1 MAKATVTGLSRP
13 SGSSRASGPSG
24 SSQLPELKA
33 SWWESHSVA
42 LASVRFSAMAR
53 RLPAVLRQAV
63 AIAWQANRR
72 DTVAAL
78 ALNLLAGVATAFG
91 LLATRGVLQA
101 LFAAGPTLDRVRAA
115 VPSLVVVAA
124 ATFVRSGLSI
134 IAGWAQ
140 ARLEPQVLTTAERR
154 LFELTTQVKL
164 AAFDDAGFSDE
175 MERARNRGSLAV
187 QFLTRGAIDLT
198 AGLAGLAA
206 TAVTLALL
214 HPVLLGALLLASVPA
229 AWAAVRAARLAY
241 LSNHARTSRR
251 RRLWMLSDLM
261 ANRATAAELRA
272 FTMRPFLL
280 REYDIM
286 AGAET
291 RTELEVV
298 RRQTMTR
305 LVGGVFSGVA
315 TFGVY
320 VALGALLVDHRLPL
334 AAAGTAVLA
343 LQAAR
348 NALALAVTNV
358 NRVYEEGLYFNDYTD
373 FLARAGERMPP
384 VTREATVRAP
394 ASIEV
399 RDATLHYAE
408 TDAPAVLGANLTVH
422 RGQTIALVGE
432 NGSGKTSLA
441 RLIAGLYHPDSGTVS
456 WDGTPLSTV
465 DPEDAWRHVA
475 MVSQEYWHWPFTAE
489 RNILLGTNDGPRDGT
504 NDGPRDGTNDGP
516 RDGPRDGTND
526 GTHDE
531 PRDEPGDG
539 LREKTHDGLVEAAA
553 RKAGAHDMIAGLPA
567 GYDTLLSRNF
577 AGGQDLSGGQW
588 QRLAAARAF
597 YRDAPVLI
605 CDEPS
610 AALDARAE
618 HALFAALRAGAP
630 DRITVLITHRLAN
643 VRHADHIYVLHEG
656 RVVEHGAHLDL
667 LAAGGTYAE
676 LFALQATGYTAA

>member
-1 MAKATVTGLSRP
+1 MVKAPV
-13 SGSSRASGPSG
+13 AA
-24 SSQLPELKA
+24 LPELTA

-42 LASVRFSAMAR
+42 LASVRFSAMAK
-53 RLPAVLRQAV
+53 RLPVVLRQAI
-63 AIAWQANRR
+63 AIAWRASPR
-72 DTVAAL
+72 DTLAAL
-78 ALNLLAGVATAFG
+78 LLNLLTGVATAFG
-91 LLATRGVLQA
+91 LLATRGVLHA
-101 LFAAGPTLDRVRAA
+101 LFASGATLDRVRAA
-115 VPSLVVVAA
+115 VPSLIVVAV
-124 ATFVRSGLSI
+124 ATAVRSGLSI
-134 IAGWAQ
+134 LAGWAQ
-140 ARLEPQVLTTAERR
+140 ARLEPQVITTAERR
-154 LFELTTQVKL
+154 LFELTTQVEL

-251 RRLWMLSDLM
+251 RRLWMLADLM

-291 RTELEVV
+291 ATELEVV

-305 LVGGVFSGVA
+305 FVGGVFSGLA

-320 VALGALLVDHRLPL
+320 VALGVLLVDHRLPL

-348 NALALAVTNV
+348 TALALAVTNV

-384 VTREATVRAP
+384 VTKEAAVRPP
-394 ASIEV
+394 AIITV

-408 TDAPAVLGANLTVH
+408 TDAPAVLGASLTVH
-422 RGQTIALVGE
+422 RGETIALVGE

-456 WDGTPLSTV
+456 WDGTALSTV
-465 DPEDAWRHVA
+465 DPEDVWQHVA

-489 RNILLGTNDGPRDGT
+489 RNIVL
-504 NDGPRDGTNDGP
+504 
-516 RDGPRDGTND
+516 

-531 PRDEPGDG
+531 PRDG
-539 LREKTHDGLVEAAA
+539 RVEAAA
-553 RKAGAHDMIAGLPA
+553 RKAGAHDMITGLPA
-567 GYDTLLSRNF
+567 GYGTLLSRNF
-577 AGGQDLSGGQW
+577 TGGQDLSGGQW

-630 DRITVLITHRLAN
+630 ERITVLITHRLAN

-656 RVVEHGAHLDL
+656 RIIEHGGHLEL
-667 LAAGGTYAE
+667 LAAGGVYAE
-676 LFALQATGYTAA
+676 LFQLQATGYTGA

>member
-1 MAKATVTGLSRP
+1 MAKRAVPVVVDEP
-13 SGSSRASGPSG
+13 S
-24 SSQLPELKA
+24 LPELKLA
-33 SWWESHSVA
+33 GWDTHSIA
-42 LASVRFSAMAR
+42 MANVRFTAMAR
-53 RLPAVLRQAV
+53 RLPRILREAI
-63 AIAWQANRR
+63 AIAWRSSPR
-72 DTVAAL
+72 DTLAAL
-78 ALNLLAGVATAFG
+78 VFNVLTGVATAFG

-115 VPSLVVVAA
+115 IPSLIMVAI
-124 ATFVRSGLSI
+124 ATAVRSALSI
-134 IAGWAQ
+134 AAGFAQ

-154 LFELTTQVKL
+154 LFDLTTRVKL

-187 QFLTRGAIDLT
+187 QFLVRGAIDLS

-214 HPVLLGALLLASVPA
+214 HPLLLGALLLASFPA

-261 ANRATAAELRA
+261 AHRQTAAELRA

-280 REYDIM
+280 REYDLM

-291 RTELEVV
+291 GTELEVV
-298 RRQTMTR
+298 RRQTITR
-305 LVGGVFSGVA
+305 MIGGVFSGLA
-315 TFGVY
+315 TAGVY
-320 VALGALLVDHRLPL
+320 VVLGVLLVDHALPL

-348 NALALAVTNV
+348 VALALAVTNV
-358 NRVYEEGLYFNDYTD
+358 NRVYEEGLYFNDYTG
-373 FLARAGERMPP
+373 FLERAGERMPVVPTQRTGPPLAAP
-384 VTREATVRAP
+384 VTITVDD
-394 ASIEV
+394 V
-399 RDATLHYAE
+399 TLHYAE
-408 TDAPAVLGANLTVH
+408 TNAPAVAAASLTVH

-441 RLIAGLYHPDSGTVS
+441 RLLAGLYHPDQGTVC
-456 WDGTPLSTV
+456 WDGISLAGA
-465 DPEDAWRHVA
+465 DPEDVWRHLA

-489 RNILLGTNDGPRDGT
+489 RNILLGTDDRPVTG
-504 NDGPRDGTNDGP
+504 
-516 RDGPRDGTND
+516 
-526 GTHDE
+526 
-531 PRDEPGDG
+531 
-539 LREKTHDGLVEAAA
+539 KVQSAA
-553 RKAGAHDMIAGLPA
+553 RRAGAHEMIAGLPS
-567 GYDTLLSRNF
+567 GYQTLLSRNF
-577 AGGQDLSGGQW
+577 RGGQDLSGGQW

-618 HALFAALRAGAP
+618 HALFAALRAGAAE
-630 DRITVLITHRLAN
+630 RITVLITHRLAN

-656 RVVEHGAHLDL
+656 RITEHGTHADL
-667 LAAGGTYAE
+667 MTAAGTYAE
-676 LFALQATGYTAA
+676 LFTLQATGYTAEMP

>member
-1 MAKATVTGLSRP
+1 MAKATAAGLPRP
-13 SGSSRASGPSG
+13 SGGSG
-24 SSQLPELKA
+24 LPELKA

-42 LASVRFSAMAR
+42 LANVRFGAMAK
-53 RLPAVLRQAV
+53 RLPAVLRQAI
-63 AIAWQANRR
+63 AIAWQASRR
-72 DTVAAL
+72 DTLAAL
-78 ALNLLAGVATAFG
+78 LFNLLAGVATAFG
-91 LLATRGVLQA
+91 LLATRGVLHA
-101 LFAAGPTLDRVRAA
+101 LFASGATVDRVRAA
-115 VPSLVVVAA
+115 MPSLIVVAV
-124 ATFVRSGLSI
+124 ATAVRSGLSI

-140 ARLEPQVLTTAERR
+140 ARLEPQVITTAERR
-154 LFELTTQVKL
+154 LFELTTQVDL

-187 QFLTRGAIDLT
+187 QFLARSAIDLT

-286 AGAET
+286 ADAET
-291 RTELEVV
+291 ATELDVV

-305 LVGGVFSGVA
+305 LVGGVFSGIA

-320 VALGALLVDHRLPL
+320 VALGVLLVDHRLPL

-348 NALALAVTNV
+348 TALALAVTNV
-358 NRVYEEGLYFNDYTD
+358 NRVYEEGLYFNDYTG
-373 FLARAGERMPP
+373 FLARAGERMPTTAKKP
-384 VTREATVRAP
+384 AQDAASDAGKDAGKDVAKQAAEAAAAVVQPPTTIAVRN
-394 ASIEV
+394 
-399 RDATLHYAE
+399 ATLHYAE
-408 TDAPAVLGANLTVH
+408 TDSPAVLDATLTVH
-422 RGQTIALVGE
+422 RGETIALVGE

-441 RLIAGLYHPDSGTVS
+441 RLIAGLYHPDGGTVS
-456 WDGTPLSTV
+456 WDGTSLSTV
-465 DPEDAWRHVA
+465 DPEEAWQHVA

-489 RNILLGTNDGPRDGT
+489 RNILLGTD
-504 NDGPRDGTNDGP
+504 
-516 RDGPRDGTND
+516 
-526 GTHDE
+526 DE
-531 PRDEPGDG
+531 PRDG
-539 LREKTHDGLVEAAA
+539 LIEVAA

-567 GYDTLLSRNF
+567 GYGTLLSRNF

-643 VRHADHIYVLHEG
+643 VRHADHIYVMHDG
-656 RVVEHGAHLDL
+656 RIVEHGGHLDL

>member
-1 MAKATVTGLSRP
+1 MAKATSAALSRP
-13 SGSSRASGPSG
+13 SGSSG
-24 SSQLPELKA
+24 LPELKA

-42 LASVRFSAMAR
+42 LANVRFSAMAR
-53 RLPAVLRQAV
+53 RLPTVLRQAI
-63 AIAWQANRR
+63 AIAWRASRR
-72 DTVAAL
+72 DTFAAL
-78 ALNLLAGVATAFG
+78 LFNLLAGVATAFG

-101 LFAAGPTLDRVRAA
+101 LFASGATLDRVRAA
-115 VPSLVVVAA
+115 VPSLILVAV
-124 ATFVRSGLSI
+124 ATGVRSGLSI

-261 ANRATAAELRA
+261 ANRATAAELRV

-291 RTELEVV
+291 GTELEVV
-298 RRQTMTR
+298 RRQTITR
-305 LVGGVFSGVA
+305 LIGGVFSGLA
-315 TFGVY
+315 TSGVY
-320 VALGALLVDHRLPL
+320 VALGLLLIDHRLPL

-348 NALALAVTNV
+348 TALALAVTNV

-384 VTREATVRAP
+384 VTKEATVRAP
-394 ASIEV
+394 ATITV

-408 TDAPAVLGANLTVH
+408 TDSPAVLDATLTVH
-422 RGQTIALVGE
+422 RGETIALVGE

-456 WDGTPLSTV
+456 WDGTSLSTV
-465 DPEDAWRHVA
+465 DPQDAWQHVA

-489 RNILLGTNDGPRDGT
+489 RNILLGTHDEARDG
-504 NDGPRDGTNDGP
+504 RI
-516 RDGPRDGTND
+516 
-526 GTHDE
+526 E
-531 PRDEPGDG
+531 
-539 LREKTHDGLVEAAA
+539 VAA

-567 GYDTLLSRNF
+567 GYGTLLSRNF

-643 VRHADHIYVLHEG
+643 VRHADHIYVLHGG
-656 RVVEHGAHLDL
+656 RIVEHGGHLDL

-676 LFALQATGYTAA
+676 LFTLQATGYTAA

>member
-1 MAKATVTGLSRP
+1 MPDAARRINGHTAAL
-13 SGSSRASGPSG
+13 A
-24 SSQLPELKA
+24 ELKA
-33 SWWESHSVA
+33 AGWDSHSVA
-42 LASVRFSAMAR
+42 MANVRFTAMAR
-53 RLPAVLRQAV
+53 RLPAILRRAV
-63 AIAWQANRR
+63 ALAWGASRR
-72 DTVAAL
+72 DTLAAL
-78 ALNLLAGVATAFG
+78 ALNLLTGVATAFG

-101 LFAAGPTLDRVRAA
+101 LFAAGPTLERVRAA
-115 VPSLVVVAA
+115 LPSLLVVAI
-124 ATFVRSGLSI
+124 ATAVRSGLSI
-134 IAGWAQ
+134 AAGWAQ
-140 ARLEPQVLTTAERR
+140 ARLEPQVLTAAERR
-154 LFELTTQVKL
+154 LFELTTRVKL

-187 QFLTRGAIDLT
+187 QFLVRAAIDLS

-214 HPVLLGALLLASVPA
+214 HPLLLGALLLASVPA

-261 ANRATAAELRA
+261 AHRATAAELRA

-280 REYDIM
+280 REYDLM

-298 RRQTMTR
+298 RKQAVTR
-305 LVGGVFSGVA
+305 LVGGVFSGIA
-315 TFGVY
+315 TAGVY
-320 VALGALLVDHRLPL
+320 AVLGALLVDHSMPL
-334 AAAGTAVLA
+334 ASAGTAVLA

-348 NALALAVTNV
+348 AALALAVTNV

-373 FLARAGERMPP
+373 FLDRAEQRVPRVP
-384 VTREATVRAP
+384 RQREPLPAPHTIAVRG
-394 ASIEV
+394 V
-399 RDATLHYAE
+399 TLHYAD
-408 TDAPAVLGANLTVH
+408 TDTPAVVDASLTVR

-441 RLIAGLYHPDSGTVS
+441 RLIAGLYHPDRGVVC
-456 WDGTPLSTV
+456 WDGRPLAGA
-465 DPEDAWRHVA
+465 DPDEVWRHVA

-489 RNILLGTNDGPRDGT
+489 RNILLGT
-504 NDGPRDGTNDGP
+504 
-516 RDGPRDGTND
+516 
-526 GTHDE
+526 HDE
-531 PRDEPGDG
+531 PA
-539 LREKTHDGLVEAAA
+539 DGLVQSAA
-553 RKAGAHDMIAGLPA
+553 RRAGAHDMIESLPA
-567 GYDTLLSRNF
+567 GYQTLLSRNF
-577 AGGQDLSGGQW
+577 RGGQDLSGGQW

-597 YRDAPVLI
+597 YRDAPLLI

-643 VRHADHIYVLHEG
+643 VRHADHIYVLRDGHIT
-656 RVVEHGAHLDL
+656 EHGTHAELM
-667 LAAGGTYAE
+667 AAGGGYAE
-676 LFALQATGYTAA
+676 LFTLQATGYS

>member
-1 MAKATVTGLSRP
+1 MDKAPVAAPSRHA
-13 SGSSRASGPSG
+13 GSSP
-24 SSQLPELKA
+24 LPELKA

-42 LASVRFSAMAR
+42 LANVRFSAMAK
-53 RLPAVLRQAV
+53 RLPAVLRQAIS
-63 AIAWQANRR
+63 IAWRASRR
-72 DTVAAL
+72 DTLAAL
-78 ALNLLAGVATAFG
+78 LFNLLSGVATAFA

-101 LFAAGPTLDRVRAA
+101 LFASGPTLDRVRAA
-115 VPSLVVVAA
+115 VPSLIVVAA
-124 ATFVRSGLSI
+124 ATAVRSGMSI
-134 IAGWAQ
+134 VAGWAQ

-229 AWAAVRAARLAY
+229 AWAAVRSARLAY

-291 RTELEVV
+291 STELEVV

-305 LVGGVFSGVA
+305 LIGGVFSGVA

-320 VALGALLVDHRLPL
+320 IALGVLLIDHRMPL

-348 NALALAVTNV
+348 TALALAVTNV
-358 NRVYEEGLYFNDYTD
+358 NRVYEEGLYFNDYTG
-373 FLARAGERMPP
+373 FLNRAGERMPP
-384 VTREATVRAP
+384 VPPSATSTTTVQAPEAIAVL
-394 ASIEV
+394 
-399 RDATLHYAE
+399 DATLHYAE
-408 TDAPAVLGANLTVH
+408 TDAPAVLGATLTVH

-456 WDGTPLSTV
+456 WDGTSLSTV
-465 DPEDAWRHVA
+465 DPEDAWQHVA

-489 RNILLGTNDGPRDGT
+489 RNILLGT
-504 NDGPRDGTNDGP
+504 
-516 RDGPRDGTND
+516 
-526 GTHDE
+526 HDE
-531 PRDEPGDG
+531 AQQ
-539 LREKTHDGLVEAAA
+539 GLVEVAA
-553 RKAGAHDMIAGLPA
+553 RKAGAHDMISGLPA
-567 GYDTLLSRNF
+567 GYGTLLSRNF

-643 VRHADHIYVLHEG
+643 VRHADHIYVLHGG
-656 RVVEHGAHLDL
+656 RIVEHGGHLDL
-667 LAAGGTYAE
+667 LAAGGSYAE
-676 LFALQATGYTAA
+676 LFELQATGYLAA

>member
-1 MAKATVTGLSRP
+1 MTKATVT
-13 SGSSRASGPSG
+13 A
-24 SSQLPELKA
+24 LPELKA
-33 SWWESHSVA
+33 SWWESHSVT
-42 LASVRFSAMAR
+42 LANVRFSAMAK
-53 RLPAVLRQAV
+53 RLPAVLRQAI

-72 DTVAAL
+72 DTAAAL
-78 ALNLLAGVATAFG
+78 LFNLLAGVATAFG

-101 LFAAGPTLDRVRAA
+101 LFASGPTLDRVRAA

-175 MERARNRGSLAV
+175 MERARNRGALAV

-214 HPVLLGALLLASVPA
+214 HPVLLGALLLASIPA

-291 RTELEVV
+291 STELDVV

-305 LVGGVFSGVA
+305 LVGGVLSGLA

-320 VALGALLVDHRLPL
+320 VALGLLLIDHRLPL

-348 NALALAVTNV
+348 TALALAVTNV
-358 NRVYEEGLYFNDYTD
+358 NRVYEEGLYFNDYTH
-373 FLARAGERMPP
+373 FLERAAERMPP
-384 VTREATVRAP
+384 VTKTAATKTAATKTGPAPENSTVRAP
-394 ASIEV
+394 ETITV

-408 TDAPAVLGANLTVH
+408 TDAPAVLDATLTVH

-456 WDGTPLSTV
+456 WDGVPLSAV

-489 RNILLGTNDGPRDGT
+489 RNILLGT
-504 NDGPRDGTNDGP
+504 
-516 RDGPRDGTND
+516 
-526 GTHDE
+526 HDE
-531 PRDEPGDG
+531 AADG
-539 LREKTHDGLVEAAA
+539 FVETAA

-567 GYDTLLSRNF
+567 GYGTLLSRNF

-643 VRHADHIYVLHEG
+643 VRHADHIYVMHGG
-656 RVVEHGAHLDL
+656 RIVEHGGHLDL